1 MSVLNVN
8 GVSAVCRRQ
17 LFSLLSNP
25 LGYVFIFAFVV
36 IAGAVL
42 FLPDGYYARNIA
54 DFGPLFKVMP
64 WLLVILLPALAMSSW
79 AVERELGT
87 EELLLTLPLSVVD
100 AIVGKYLAVV
110 GYFTIALLCSL
121 TNLAVL
127 SWLGSPDVGLMM
139 ANYIGWWLA
148 GLAFAGFGV
157 LASVQVGTSA
167 IAFVV
172 GVMYCGIL
180 MLGANLVGWFEPFNR
195 GVVPFGGLI
204 TALVAVAVS
213 LGLAIFM
220 LSSRRWRPTNT
231 QQITAHV
238 VSVAFGLLLAVNL
251 GRLSYVQNVDADVSS
266 EGLASISAT
275 SAQIIQKI
283 ENPVTIIAFISD
295 NLPDELKLKG
305 QEVSDKLT
313 ALERSSSGKVKIEK
327 HFPKNPLD
335 VDGVRATKE
344 FGLRP
349 FRATVESVSGRKP
362 QDVFLGAAVVSGSRT
377 QLIMAFDPGLS
388 VEYELVRAVRMAGNT
403 KRPVVGIGQT
413 DLKVTADFDF
423 QTGQMRPGWE
433 LIEELKKQYE
443 IRDVTFDTDVSS
455 DIEILVVPLPSSL
468 TQPQIEKLHDY
479 IWAGRPA
486 LILEDPLPA
495 MSGPMLAPSQ
505 PKRPAGGG
513 NPMQQQQPTEQKAD
527 MKPFYVALGLD
538 FNLNSIVWS
547 DFNPSHTF
555 RATMPP
561 AIVWVNRDQQSI
573 ESNAITTG
581 IDSVVMP
588 WPGAIYIADGKPDSL
603 KVTTLLRPALK
614 TKWGRH
620 QFSDYFG
627 QNFMGQMSQTQPKR
641 FLPGDA
647 EKRPALAVEVTGVMA
662 SAYAKID
669 PTAKLPEAKVGEPP
683 PELQMKKG
691 ILSAKPVRVIVVA
704 DTDFASNGIFNLY
717 RNAGDQLS
725 SDDAVVLRNLRN
737 VQFIANAVDSLASDQ
752 DFLALRSRRPQAR
765 PLSRIQDV
773 ITETAQAKRES
784 LELATNVA
792 ETAVTKANDDFKN
805 ANEKID
811 SQTDLDENAKEQL
824 KADRGSDESRK
835 LQKKLAE
842 IEYDRDVAARDADII
857 QDQKISRHLFSV
869 KWFALGIPAFVML
882 LLVLAVAGLRFRAE
896 RSHIPASR
904 KRSLP

>member
-1 MSVLNVN
+1 
-8 GVSAVCRRQ
+8 
-17 LFSLLSNP
+17 
-25 LGYVFIFAFVV
+25 
-36 IAGAVL
+36 
-42 FLPDGYYARNIA
+42 
-54 DFGPLFKVMP
+54 
-64 WLLVILLPALAMSSW
+64 
-79 AVERELGT
+79 
-87 EELLLTLPLSVVD
+87 
-100 AIVGKYLAVV
+100 
-110 GYFTIALLCSL
+110 
-121 TNLAVL
+121 
-127 SWLGSPDVGLMM
+127 
-139 ANYIGWWLA
+139 
-148 GLAFAGFGV
+148 
-157 LASVQVGTSA
+157 
-167 IAFVV
+167 
-172 GVMYCGIL
+172 
-180 MLGANLVGWFEPFNR
+180 
-195 GVVPFGGLI
+195 
-204 TALVAVAVS
+204 
-213 LGLAIFM
+213 
-220 LSSRRWRPTNT
+220 
-231 QQITAHV
+231 
-238 VSVAFGLLLAVNL
+238 
-251 GRLSYVQNVDADVSS
+251 
-266 EGLASISAT
+266 
-275 SAQIIQKI
+275 
-283 ENPVTIIAFISD
+283 
-295 NLPDELKLKG
+295 
-305 QEVSDKLT
+305 
-313 ALERSSSGKVKIEK
+313 
-327 HFPKNPLD
+327 
-335 VDGVRATKE
+335 
-344 FGLRP
+344 
-349 FRATVESVSGRKP
+349 
-362 QDVFLGAAVVSGSRT
+362 
-377 QLIMAFDPGLS
+377 
-388 VEYELVRAVRMAGNT
+388 
-403 KRPVVGIGQT
+403 
-413 DLKVTADFDF
+413 
-423 QTGQMRPGWE
+423 
-433 LIEELKKQYE
+433 
-443 IRDVTFDTDVSS
+443 
-455 DIEILVVPLPSSL
+455 
-468 TQPQIEKLHDY
+468 
-479 IWAGRPA
+479 
-486 LILEDPLPA
+486 
-495 MSGPMLAPSQ
+495 
-505 PKRPAGGG
+505 
-513 NPMQQQQPTEQKAD
+513 

-588 WPGAIYIADGKPDSL
+588 WPGAIYIDSKKPDSL
-603 KVTTLLRPALK
+603 TVTTLLRPALK

>member
-1 MSVLNVN
+1 
-8 GVSAVCRRQ
+8 
-17 LFSLLSNP
+17 
-25 LGYVFIFAFVV
+25 
-36 IAGAVL
+36 
-42 FLPDGYYARNIA
+42 
-54 DFGPLFKVMP
+54 
-64 WLLVILLPALAMSSW
+64 
-79 AVERELGT
+79 
-87 EELLLTLPLSVVD
+87 
-100 AIVGKYLAVV
+100 
-110 GYFTIALLCSL
+110 
-121 TNLAVL
+121 
-127 SWLGSPDVGLMM
+127 
-139 ANYIGWWLA
+139 
-148 GLAFAGFGV
+148 
-157 LASVQVGTSA
+157 
-167 IAFVV
+167 
-172 GVMYCGIL
+172 
-180 MLGANLVGWFEPFNR
+180 
-195 GVVPFGGLI
+195 
-204 TALVAVAVS
+204 
-213 LGLAIFM
+213 
-220 LSSRRWRPTNT
+220 
-231 QQITAHV
+231 
-238 VSVAFGLLLAVNL
+238 
-251 GRLSYVQNVDADVSS
+251 
-266 EGLASISAT
+266 
-275 SAQIIQKI
+275 
-283 ENPVTIIAFISD
+283 
-295 NLPDELKLKG
+295 
-305 QEVSDKLT
+305 
-313 ALERSSSGKVKIEK
+313 
-327 HFPKNPLD
+327 
-335 VDGVRATKE
+335 
-344 FGLRP
+344 
-349 FRATVESVSGRKP
+349 
-362 QDVFLGAAVVSGSRT
+362 
-377 QLIMAFDPGLS
+377 
-388 VEYELVRAVRMAGNT
+388 
-403 KRPVVGIGQT
+403 
-413 DLKVTADFDF
+413 
-423 QTGQMRPGWE
+423 
-433 LIEELKKQYE
+433 
-443 IRDVTFDTDVSS
+443 
-455 DIEILVVPLPSSL
+455 
-468 TQPQIEKLHDY
+468 
-479 IWAGRPA
+479 
-486 LILEDPLPA
+486 
-495 MSGPMLAPSQ
+495 
-505 PKRPAGGG
+505 
-513 NPMQQQQPTEQKAD
+513 
-527 MKPFYVALGLD
+527 
-538 FNLNSIVWS
+538 
-547 DFNPSHTF
+547 
-555 RATMPP
+555 
-561 AIVWVNRDQQSI
+561 
-573 ESNAITTG
+573 
-581 IDSVVMP
+581 MP